1 MEGLYSL
8 IALLLSFHSI
18 HPFLIATGIDKRI
31 LWMLVPHLLDNNDMV
46 LKRDK
51 ARFSEAM
58 WNLLNNGIKFPKKE
72 TISAG
77 KKKDD
82 NPLLHNCQR

>member
-1 MEGLYSL
+1 LDVGS
-8 IALLLSFHSI
+8 A
-18 HPFLIATGIDKRI
+18 
-31 LWMLVPHLLDNNDMV
+31 LLDNNDMV

-58 WNLLNNGIKFPKKE
+58 WNLLNNSIKFPEKGR
-72 TISAG
+72 TISVG

-82 NPLLHNCQR
+82 NPLLP

>member
-1 MEGLYSL
+1 MESLYSL
-8 IALLLSFHSI
+8 IALLLFFHSI
-18 HPFLIATGIDKRI
+18 HPFLIATRIGKTI
-31 LWMLVPHLLDNNDMV
+31 LWMLVPHLLDNNDIV

-58 WNLLNNGIKFPKKE
+58 WNLLNNVIKFTEKRR

-77 KKKDD
+77 KKKYD
-82 NPLLHNCQR
+82 NPLFP